1 MFVVSNLVQ
10 MKTVLRYLM
19 ILICWLLWELEL
31 GAKPNDEAMLK
42 QYDETIFVISNFSG
56 VDANLNET
64 RSIQQLLNE
73 NISGFRFYLEW
84 EKQQNQLMIKKADG
98 TSISF
103 RQTIHEIKNYLENK
117 PEKIITLFLD
127 FSTNVNELQDI
138 FQETGINRYL
148 YSYDAQE
155 GWAPLKKMIDE
166 NKRLVVFSMQEHRNS
181 PDWLLYVWNH
191 AVEPYFSIWEAPVF
205 KGEFLKG
212 DPKNSLLIYN
222 DYNFPKKSEAPKNMK
237 FDTNQ
242 NPYLIEHVKNTWTN
256 TGKTPNFILLDR
268 YENWILGVLTYV
280 RGFKTI
286 KGTVTYNTQVL
297 DYVNWGKMESQ
308 TSGKFCFPMGP
319 GDNVVLI
326 PHSPGFRFTPE
337 SVAFNEPKQN
347 VIQHFVASPL
357 QITDNLEGHYTFAK
371 ESRDYSINGF
381 NGKPQNVNFI
391 NDSTRST
398 VAVFGENSFIVLP
411 GAEEFKI
418 RDHDFSVAAWIKIKE
433 YLPNKNDYC
442 IIGTKN
448 NSYQQ
453 GIHLLIRDQKPYFG
467 FYNNDLQ
474 GKTILEPDRWYHLVW
489 RYNKLSGEQAIF
501 LNGKLDS
508 RSLGHPAYK
517 GRDNL
522 YIGVAGFNWSSN
534 MNGSIDNLSIW
545 SRALGEEEIWQLNKE
560 VIEIVPI
567 KNIFILYPN
576 LSWSGITLLVATL
589 LLVLFLKF
597 KHRLKR
603 QPSAAEK
610 IRKIDQ
616 AIIRKPEA
624 NYIQLFGDFKVV
636 DKDGN
641 EITSQFTPKL
651 KQLFLIILLF
661 SKRNKNGISTQ
672 ELTDILWHGHSSQS
686 AKNSRGV
693 TIRKLRLILESLDSV
708 QINFH
713 IDRWAMA
720 FGCSVYC
727 DYLECLKLLKREKI
741 HDTDFNLNF
750 YHIIQEG
757 ELFKGESYDWL
768 DDFKGFV
775 GNNIVDILQK
785 FISELTIEH
794 DNELILK
801 LTDRILETDPVND
814 QALAFKLKALIKQNN
829 YNLAKFTFERFCS
842 LYEEMYGEKFSTKFE
857 DLIVMS

>member
-1 MFVVSNLVQ
+1 MNTVHRCLV
-10 MKTVLRYLM
+10 
-19 ILICWLLWELEL
+19 ILIGWYSLGLEL
-31 GAKPNDEAMLK
+31 NAKPNDETLLN

-56 VDANLNET
+56 VDANLNEPK
-64 RSIQQLLNE
+64 SIQELLDE
-73 NISGFRFYLEW
+73 NIGGFRFYLEW

-98 TSISF
+98 NSISF
-103 RQTIHEIKNYLENK
+103 RQTIHEIKNFLENK
-117 PEKIITLFLD
+117 PEKIFTLFLD

-138 FQETGINRYL
+138 FLETGISQYL
-148 YSYDAQE
+148 YSYDTKE
-155 GWAPLKKMIDE
+155 GWPPLKTMMVE

-222 DYNFPKKSEAPKNMK
+222 DYNFPQKSEAPKNLK

-256 TGKTPNFILLDR
+256 TGKTPNFIMLDR
-268 YENWILGVLTYV
+268 YENWILGVISYL
-280 RGFKTI
+280 RGFKII
-286 KGTVTYNTQVL
+286 KGTVSYNTQVL
-297 DYVNWGKMESQ
+297 DYVNWAKTGSL
-308 TSGKFCFPMGP
+308 TSGKYSFPVGP
-319 GDNVVLI
+319 GDNMVLT
-326 PHSPGFRFTPE
+326 PSSPGFRFTPE
-337 SVAFNEPKQN
+337 TVAFNEPKQN
-347 VIQHFVASPL
+347 IVQHFVATHL

-371 ESRDYSINGF
+371 ESHDYSINGF
-381 NGKPQNVNFI
+381 VGKPQNVQFAD
-391 NDSTRST
+391 DSVRSS
-398 VAVFGENSFIVLP
+398 VALFGENSFIVLP

-433 YLPNKNDYC
+433 YLPNRRDYC

-467 FYNNDLQ
+467 FYSNDLQ
-474 GKTILEPDRWYHLVW
+474 GKTILAPDRWYHLVW

-501 LNGKLDS
+501 LDGKLDS

-522 YIGVAGFNWSSN
+522 YIGVAGFNWPSD
-534 MNGSIDNLSIW
+534 MNGAIDNLSIW

-567 KNIFILYPN
+567 KNIFILYPV
-576 LSWSGITLLVATL
+576 LSWSVIILIVLSLLSA
-589 LLVLFLKF
+589 LFFKF
-597 KHRLKR
+597 KHHLKS

-616 AIIRKPEA
+616 AIIRKPES
-624 NYIQLFGDFKVV
+624 NYIQLFGDFKVL
-636 DKDGN
+636 DKHGN
-641 EITSQFTPKL
+641 EITSLFTPKL
-651 KQLFLIILLF
+651 KKLFLIILLY
-661 SKRNKNGISTQ
+661 SQRNKNGISTQ
-672 ELTDILWHGHSSQS
+672 ELTEILWQGHSSQS

-713 IDRWAMA
+713 IDRWAMS
-720 FGCSVYC
+720 FNGPVYC
-727 DYLECLKLLKREKI
+727 DYVECLKLLKREKI
-741 HDTDFNLNF
+741 HDTNFNLNF

-775 GNNIVDILQK
+775 GNNIVDILLK
-785 FISELTIEH
+785 FISELTIEQ

-814 QALAFKLKALIKQNN
+814 QALAYKLKVLNRQNN
-829 YNLAKFTFERFCS
+829 YNLAKFTFERFCT
-842 LYEEMYGEKFSTKFE
+842 LYEEMYGEKFASKFD
-857 DLIVMS
+857 DLLAS